1 MPWIHMAPISVGLL
15 KVVWSVNARPP
26 TLSKKAKEKRRYNIG
41 IFFLEYGYHHVFQS
55 RAAKQGPRTP
65 VSRACLTLGR
75 TGAEQRGERQH
86 VFSIALFFADKSLT
100 SRFKHCDSKPLA
112 LERGCCSKPGK
123 SSTNND
129 NARLGLLAANA
140 GGDCG
145 EGEEQGR
152 VMHWIYY
159 N

>member
-1 MPWIHMAPISVGLL
+1 M
-15 KVVWSVNARPP
+15 
-26 TLSKKAKEKRRYNIG
+26 
-41 IFFLEYGYHHVFQS
+41 FQS
-55 RAAKQGPRTP
+55 RVARQDPRTH
-65 VSRACLTLGR
+65 VSRACSTLGR
-75 TGAEQRGERQH
+75 TDAEHRGERATAR
-86 VFSIALFFADKSLT
+86 VFHALFFADKSLT

-129 NARLGLLAANA
+129 DARLGLLAANA

-152 VMHWIYY
+152 VMHWIL
-159 N
+159 